1 MAQQADSLS
10 LIAQREARIKRL
22 EDFSLRLEEVI
33 AEAQKDSDAESADLI
48 IQLKAQVDDTVSA
61 MRDKLARKK
70 RAEIRRKNRELRK
83 QLSLARKQQ
92 PT

>member
-1 MAQQADSLS
+1 MAQQSDSLS

-33 AEAQKDSDAESADLI
+33 AEAQKDNDAESADLI

-92 PT
+92 AT